1 MKKIFLLCF
10 LLLFSSKSNSQIF
23 IENFEYPNSTP
34 FSSTPQWFIASDS
47 GQNPNYAAIPG
58 LTFPGYIG
66 SGVGNTGYLTGG
78 TGEDNYALLTPSVN
92 SGAVYVSFM
101 LSAIAVAA
109 PADVEFLTL
118 QGTDIQTYAS
128 LAIDGQGSTFKLGI
142 GKTSGTGYAYTSS
155 NLNLFRTYL
164 IIVKYEF
171 KTGSGTD
178 DEVSLFVFDNTN
190 PLPSIE
196 PTPDVGPTTTAGSP
210 DAPDLSRLFLP
221 KTSIS
226 NPDTYIDGIY
236 VDQAWNN
243 NVLPVELASF
253 TSLVSGRDVILNW
266 TTTSE
271 TNNAGFDV
279 ERSSQNG
286 VWTSVGNVTGS
297 GTSSTSQSYAFT
309 DRGLNTGSYSYRL
322 KQIDYNGNFEY
333 FNLSNEVVIG
343 VPEKF
348 ELTQNYPNPFNPSTK
363 IGYQLPNDGV
373 VKLSV
378 YDNSGKEVMTLLNE
392 FKSAG
397 YYSVDLNASSL
408 SSGLYYYRLT
418 SGANSSVKKML
429 LVK

>member
-1 MKKIFLLCF
+1 M
-10 LLLFSSKSNSQIF
+10 
-23 IENFEYPNSTP
+23 
-34 FSSTPQWFIASDS
+34 
-47 GQNPNYAAIPG
+47 
-58 LTFPGYIG
+58 
-66 SGVGNTGYLTGG
+66 
-78 TGEDNYALLTPSVN
+78 N

-309 DRGLNTGSYSYRL
+309 DRVSIRAVTATGLSR
-322 KQIDYNGNFEY
+322 
-333 FNLSNEVVIG
+333 
-343 VPEKF
+343 
-348 ELTQNYPNPFNPSTK
+348 ST
-363 IGYQLPNDGV
+363 ITV
-373 VKLSV
+373 
-378 YDNSGKEVMTLLNE
+378 T
-392 FKSAG
+392 
-397 YYSVDLNASSL
+397 SS
-408 SSGLYYYRLT
+408 T
-418 SGANSSVKKML
+418 SI
-429 LVK
+429 

>member
-1 MKKIFLLCF
+1 MTKAILLSFFLMV
-10 LLLFSSKSNSQIF
+10 SSLANSQIF
-23 IENFEYPNSTP
+23 IENFEYPNNTP
-34 FSSTPQWFIASDS
+34 LSDAPQWYPVGNLGI
-47 GQNPNYAAIPG
+47 NPILVTLPG

-66 SGVGNTGYLTGG
+66 SGVGNTGYIT
-78 TGEDNYALLTPSVN
+78 TAFGETDSASLTPSVN
-92 SGAVYVSFM
+92 SGVVYASFM
-101 LSAIAVAA
+101 INLLTVGSISDKV
-109 PADVEFLTL
+109 FFTL
-118 QGTDIQTYAS
+118 QGSNNQNFAS
-128 LAIDGQGSTFKLGI
+128 VAVRSFGPGFELGVQKAGGDAFVYYNQNLAQ
-142 GKTSGTGYAYTSS
+142 
-155 NLNLFRTYL
+155 FRTYL
-164 IIVKYEF
+164 VVAKYEF

-196 PTPDVGPTTTAGSP
+196 PAPNVGPLTSASP
-210 DAPDLSRLFLP
+210 DATDLSRVYLDKSVNSADLF
-221 KTSIS
+221 
-226 NPDTYIDGIY
+226 IDGIY
-236 VDQAWNN
+236 VDQSWNN
-243 NVLPVELASF
+243 TVLPVELTSF
-253 TSLVSGRDVILNW
+253 TSSVSGRDVTLNW

-271 TNNAGFDV
+271 TNNAGFEI

-286 VWTSVGNVTGS
+286 VWSSVGNVTGS
-297 GTSSTSQSYAFT
+297 GTTSTSQSYAFT
-309 DRGLNTGSYSYRL
+309 DRSLNTGNFRYRL
-322 KQIDYNGNFEY
+322 KQTDYNGNFEY

-348 ELTQNYPNPFNPSTK
+348 ELSQNYPNPFNPSTK